1 MIYKTKIELF
11 VSTMMTV
18 VKILCVFQS
27 KKLLSDEARILLMI
41 LYCVVLA

>member
-18 VKILCVFQS
+18 VKILYVFQS